1 MALVLVLS
9 LAACNKSGDQAE
21 QPTEAPAATQ
31 APTQAPTEAPTPEPA
46 KPTPVPVLEGG
57 DASIDFEDENCAYA
71 TMLSDYSLNADA
83 SDLSVVDYNGS
94 KVLAAAN
101 VFQKKEGYIGF
112 DLASLLG
119 DKIADV
125 ATIKFDVGT
134 YGEGKF
140 QPISGVVYA
149 YTGDDANVK
158 ATVAEW
164 SVYLETKNPKTIT
177 ATIETAFTAG
187 ANNYF
192 VIGKND
198 DVAGNQGFFVDNIKF
213 LDKDGN
219 LIAADTTVEIA
230 SSSPLGAS
238 GGAEFVYGYSCPLN
252 AEYQG
257 DWTCGAIIPAA
268 YFANAQGP
276 VSVVLDTLV
285 LNPSDWAGFFAAYP
299 DWTKPTAETFADLTE
314 TTNGVIHFQNDGAII
329 FDDLG
334 ATQVAFTITKEA
346 AAGYAAAGGMCFPG
360 YNVQV
365 TKARVS
371 DANYQWPLNLTYQ
384 EDWNVGAVIPAAYF
398 EGAEGPVSVTLDT
411 LVLNPSDWAGFFA
424 AYPDWTKPTAETF
437 ADITEATNGVIHFQ
451 NDGAIIFDDLGATQ
465 VTFTVTKEAAAGYA
479 AAGGMCFPGY
489 NVQVTKATVSRDIYT
504 APANLVY
511 QEDWNVGAII
521 PGSFFANADGPVSV
535 ILDTLVLNPSDW
547 AGFFAA
553 YPDWTKPTAETFADL
568 TETTNGVIH
577 FQNDGAI
584 IFDDLG
590 ATKVAFTITKEAAAG
605 YAAAGGMCFPGY
617 NVQVTKATVCH
628 DRYEWPL
635 NLAYQEDWNVGA
647 IIPGAYF
654 ADAKAPVSVTVEVLV
669 LNPSDWAGFF
679 AAYPDWTKPTA
690 ETFADLTEATNGVIH
705 FQNDGAIIFD
715 DLGATSVTFTVTAEA
730 AAGYAAAGGMC
741 FPGYN
746 VQVISA
752 VVNK

>member
-9 LAACNKSGDQAE
+9 LAACNKSGDSAA
-21 QPTEAPAATQ
+21 PTEAPATTQ

-46 KPTPVPVLEGG
+46 KPTQAPVLEGG

-71 TMLSDYSLNADA
+71 TMMPDFSLNADA
-83 SDLSVVDYNGS
+83 SNLSVVELNGS

-119 DKIADV
+119 DNIANV

-134 YGEGKF
+134 YGEGDF
-140 QPISGVVYA
+140 QPVSGVVYA
-149 YTGDDANVK
+149 YTGDDA
-158 ATVAEW
+158 AARSTIAEW
-164 SVYLETKNPKTIT
+164 SVYLPKMNPKTVT
-177 ATIETAFTAG
+177 ATVSTAFTAG

-230 SSSPLGAS
+230 STSPLGAT
-238 GGAEFVYGYSCPLN
+238 GGADFVYGYNCPLN

-257 DWTCGAIIPAA
+257 DWTCGAVIPAA

-314 TTNGVIHFQNDGAII
+314 EGNGVIHFQSDGAIIFDDLGATKVAFTVTKEAALGYAAAGGMCFPGYNAQVISARVSDTTYQWPLNAEYQGDWTCGATVPAAYFVDADSAVNVTLDVLVLNPSDWAGFFAAYPDWTKPTAETFADLDETGNGKIHFQSDGAII

-334 ATQVAFTITKEA
+334 ATQVSFSVTKEA
-346 AAGYAAAGGMCFPG
+346 AAGYAANGGMCFPG
-360 YNVQV
+360 YNAQV
-365 TKARVS
+365 ISATVS
-371 DANYQWPLNLTYQ
+371 KDTYSVPCNLEYQG
-384 EDWNVGAVIPAAYF
+384 DWTCGATVPAAYF
-398 EGAEGPVSVTLDT
+398 ENADGPVSVVLET

-437 ADITEATNGVIHFQ
+437 ADLDETGNGTIHFQ
-451 NDGAIIFDDLGATQ
+451 NDGAIIFDDLGATT
-465 VTFTVTKEAAAGYA
+465 VAFTVTKEAAAGYA

-489 NVQVTKATVSRDIYT
+489 NVQVTKATVCHNRYEC
-504 APANLVY
+504 PLNGEY
-511 QEDWNVGAII
+511 QGDWTCGAII
-521 PGSFFANADGPVSV
+521 PAAYFAGAKDPVSV
-535 ILDTLVLNPSDW
+535 TVEVLVLNPSDW
-547 AGFFAA
+547 GGFFAA

-568 TETTNGVIH
+568 DETGNG
-577 FQNDGAI
+577 
-584 IFDDLG
+584 
-590 ATKVAFTITKEAAAG
+590 K
-605 YAAAGGMCFPGY
+605 
-617 NVQVTKATVCH
+617 
-628 DRYEWPL
+628 
-635 NLAYQEDWNVGA
+635 
-647 IIPGAYF
+647 
-654 ADAKAPVSVTVEVLV
+654 
-669 LNPSDWAGFF
+669 
-679 AAYPDWTKPTA
+679 
-690 ETFADLTEATNGVIH
+690 IH